1 MKKIVLFA
9 AFAALMASCNE
20 QIKRFE
26 PADLTLSIEALGQAE
41 IPILV
46 EIDGVGEQI
55 QVPETGVVEIKRT
68 ASKPQYAN
76 FMYGSKFY
84 NIYLAGS
91 EPIKVSFSTDPDDWK
106 VTFEGGMKEINEY
119 LYSDI
124 KPSETTT
131 CFEKEEKFLQ
141 LTEELLAANIA
152 NMESKNLPAEFTDI
166 ERERLRYQAFS
177 SWTVYEFNHRW
188 MASDDTF
195 VPGDIYFNKMAEL
208 VKENEALIGLGA
220 YDSFVSKGIALIT
233 ARQEQDPLKLTEVR
247 ADYIVKNYKNENYRA
262 QLLQEFIKEYVKT
275 YGTVGTEKLM
285 DIYKQNVKNADYLTA
300 MDEIFNTWGKI
311 AAGNPSPLFTYKDAQ
326 GVDVSLDSF
335 KGNYVYIDLWASW
348 CAPCRREI
356 PALKELEH
364 KFADKPIKFIS
375 ISCDHQ
381 EAAWRTAMK
390 EESLSGI
397 QLFTNGDMTFMKA
410 YMVDAI
416 PRFILLDKE
425 GRIVSANMTMPS
437 NPATAEELAKLLQ

>member
-9 AFAALMASCNE
+9 AFAMLMASCNQ
-20 QIKRFE
+20 QIKTFE
-26 PADLTLSIEALGQAE
+26 PADLTLSIEALGQADMPL
-41 IPILV
+41 IV
-46 EIDGVGEQI
+46 EIDGVGEEIQI
-55 QVPETGVVEIKRT
+55 PETGVVEIKRS
-68 ASKPQYAN
+68 ASKAQYAN
-76 FMYGSKFY
+76 FMYGSKYY

-91 EPIKVSFSTDPDDWK
+91 EPIKVKFSTDLDDWK

-119 LYSDI
+119 LYSQI
-124 KPSETTT
+124 KPAETMI

-141 LTEELLAANIA
+141 LTEALLAENIA
-152 NMESKNLPAEFTDI
+152 NMESKNLPVEFTGI
-166 ERERLRYQAFS
+166 ERERLRYEAFYP
-177 SWTVYEFNHRW
+177 WTVYEFNHRW
-188 MASDDTF
+188 MATDETF
-195 VPGDIYFNKMAEL
+195 VPGDIYFNKMSEL
-208 VKENEALIGLGA
+208 IKENETLIGMGA
-220 YDSFVSKGIALIT
+220 YDRFVSKGIELIT
-233 ARQEQDPLKLTEVR
+233 ARNEQDPLKLTEAR
-247 ADYIVKNYKNENYRA
+247 ADYIVKNYKNETYRA
-262 QLLQEFIKEYVKT
+262 KLLQEFIQTYVKA
-275 YGTVGTEKLM
+275 YGTKGSEKLM
-285 DIYKQNVKNADYLTA
+285 ETYKQNVTNAEDLAA

-364 KFADKPIKFIS
+364 TFADKPIKFIS

-381 EAAWRTAMK
+381 EDAWRTAMK

-397 QLFTNGDMTFMKA
+397 QLFTNGDMSFMKA

-425 GRIVSANMTMPS
+425 GCIISANMSMPS